1 MKLEGKNVS
10 FLWACNSPYPGRII
24 PLFEKLS
31 AQLKAGG
38 VKSVSWV
45 FPTQSAHRGWIDD
58 IKKVDRVFFTN
69 GDYSKAAGQL
79 VQIFSEVAPDIIHT
93 NFEAYGVPAVKA
105 LRCIGSKCKVV
116 FHGHDWVRLKR
127 TGPLALLKQIRFRL
141 LMWRHYHW
149 YGKNAYVVGV
159 SPEVASVIGQCR
171 SVSSLSIKQYDNET
185 YKKLHYPGVMYRING
200 LVMDMFD
207 DVTPVPLGEKNLTLP
222 TFTAFVTQPERKG
235 ADVILC
241 AADLLW
247 KKGVKFKLILT
258 YIRREWFDI
267 FLKDRLGLTSM
278 PEWLELKNAENNI
291 APLLERTSCFI
302 SAARGETMSLAI
314 AEATYFLTPVIQSDI
329 PGTYWNSKNP
339 SAFLF
344 KDGDYEDLANK
355 MESFIQA
362 DKKELEEKCEVS
374 KHNNEELLSPRSWCE
389 DMVQL
394 YERILG
400 KSE

>member
-1 MKLEGKNVS
+1 
-10 FLWACNSPYPGRII
+10 
-24 PLFEKLS
+24 
-31 AQLKAGG
+31 
-38 VKSVSWV
+38 
-45 FPTQSAHRGWIDD
+45 
-58 IKKVDRVFFTN
+58 
-69 GDYSKAAGQL
+69 
-79 VQIFSEVAPDIIHT
+79 
-93 NFEAYGVPAVKA
+93 
-105 LRCIGSKCKVV
+105 
-116 FHGHDWVRLKR
+116 
-127 TGPLALLKQIRFRL
+127 
-141 LMWRHYHW
+141 
-149 YGKNAYVVGV
+149 
-159 SPEVASVIGQCR
+159 
-171 SVSSLSIKQYDNET
+171 
-185 YKKLHYPGVMYRING
+185 
-200 LVMDMFD
+200 
-207 DVTPVPLGEKNLTLP
+207 
-222 TFTAFVTQPERKG
+222 
-235 ADVILC
+235 
-241 AADLLW
+241 
-247 KKGVKFKLILT
+247 
-258 YIRREWFDI
+258 
-267 FLKDRLGLTSM
+267 M
-278 PEWLELKNAENNI
+278 PEWLELKKAENNI